1 MSGEQKPERVYLVAT
16 GEIVDG
22 RETYTRHDAL
32 PPMCDFETLY
42 AAPPEQPVD
51 TVRLAA
57 TRVGRVYLSGPMTG
71 YAEFNFP
78 TFNAAAAALRA
89 EGWSVVNPADH
100 GLVDGA
106 GWGDYLRHDIAKI
119 AGCESIALLPGWSK
133 SKGAQLEVH
142 IANALEMP
150 IRYLDGAEPAQ
161 AQPADLI
168 EMSPEFTDTARSAL
182 LWVLWHHQGGSSDV
196 GQPIRFA
203 LGMGQHEHLSDHQI
217 REAKRWGALPQSV
230 AAQPAPLRDP
240 LVVIRKRPY
249 KTPCGECHLQAGEV
263 CDICGAA
270 QPAQARDNLRDTIGQ
285 ALADYMSE
293 NASDGVF
300 TIDPFDAR
308 NIDAIADAVVAA
320 QLGPAHPAQAPEA

>member
-1 MSGEQKPERVYLVAT
+1 MSEQKPVA
-16 GEIVDG
+16 EIVRNAACQITMRCPDG
-22 RETYTRHDAL
+22 SPFD
-32 PPMCDFETLY
+32 MSQFVGSMLY
-42 AAPPEQPVD
+42 AAPPAQPAYCHLCHADDMQAPCAYPEGGRRGCLRDQRLAAQPAQAQPAD

-57 TRVGRVYLSGPMTG
+57 TRVGRVYLAGPMTG

-161 AQPADLI
+161 AQPARLSDDLI
-168 EMSPEFTDTARSAL
+168 VHLWDTRVGDLCDEYPLTNGDIKNFARA
-182 LWVLWHHQGGSSDV
+182 
-196 GQPIRFA
+196 I
-203 LGMGQHEHLSDHQI
+203 
-217 REAKRWGALPQSV
+217 V
-230 AAQPAPLRDP
+230 AAVVPPGFVVVPEEPTEAMCKAGDDCQDSDP
-240 LVVIRKRPY
+240 SMDDSPSYYTWRAMI
-249 KTPCGECHLQAGEV
+249 
-263 CDICGAA
+263 AA
-270 QPAQARDNLRDTIGQ
+270 AKATK
-285 ALADYMSE
+285 
-293 NASDGVF
+293 
-300 TIDPFDAR
+300 
-308 NIDAIADAVVAA
+308 
-320 QLGPAHPAQAPEA
+320 